1 MMKLT
6 TKYEKIDLPINGVS
20 CKKIAEFK
28 YKATTKC
35 KIDRENF
42 IKYLLQ
48 QKTKYIVL
56 SNTNGEPLNVHIDFE
71 D

>member
-1 MMKLT
+1 M
-6 TKYEKIDLPINGVS
+6 
-20 CKKIAEFK
+20 KIAKMKNTAELK
-28 YKATTKC
+28 YNGTAKI

>member
-6 TKYEKIDLPINGVS
+6 TMKNTAELKYNSTAKI
-20 CKKIAEFK
+20 
-28 YKATTKC
+28 

-56 SNTNGEPLNVHIDFE
+56 SNTNNVHIDFE

>member
-6 TKYEKIDLPINGVS
+6 TMKNTAELKYNSGEPLTAKI
-20 CKKIAEFK
+20 
-28 YKATTKC
+28 

-56 SNTNGEPLNVHIDFE
+56 SNTNNVHIDFE